1 MAPNTMDGNHRRPTV
16 VTTSEFMKTTTKL
29 SLAGIVGVAASLG
42 FGELVSG
49 LISSVSSPITAI
61 GERLIDWSPP
71 ALKDF
76 AVTTFGTADKPA
88 LLIGT
93 VIVALLLGAAV
104 GVWSYRRTWLALLVF
119 FGFAII
125 GIVAGIQS
133 PLVDP
138 AWTTVLGLL
147 GGAVGYN
154 SLTYLQRLIAS
165 ESPAVPVSAGLSTPD
180 TESDLRIPEAPVGA
194 SRREFLTAAGGIGA
208 VAVASGTLGRFAFGG
223 GVSIDPSTLAV
234 PDAAGTLAAPS
245 QANMLSV
252 PGITPIIVPNDQF
265 YLIDTALAV
274 PRVDPASWSLRVNGM
289 VDTELELSLD
299 ELKAFDLIEEYV
311 TIACVSN
318 PVGGPYVGN
327 AKWTGVRLAEVLDLA
342 GVQNGATQTVGTSVD
357 GWTAGFPTE
366 AVFDGREPLIA
377 LAMNDEPLPAKH
389 GFPARLIVPGLY
401 GYVSAT
407 KWLSEITL
415 TTWEGFDGYWVPR
428 GWAKEG
434 PIKTQS
440 RIDVPTKDDPVS
452 AGTTTVAGVAWA
464 PLKGIDKVEVRVN
477 GGEWFDAILSEP
489 LSEKSWVQWR
499 ADVPVT
505 PGQALIEVRA
515 TDGEG
520 YTQEED
526 RVEPRPDGAE
536 GFDAVVVQVT
546 A

>member
-1 MAPNTMDGNHRRPTV
+1 
-16 VTTSEFMKTTTKL
+16 MKTRTKL
-29 SLAGIVGVAASLG
+29 ALSGVTGVAASLG
-42 FGELVSG
+42 FGELMSG
-49 LISSVSSPITAI
+49 LVSSVASPITAI

-76 AVTTFGTADKPA
+76 AVETFGTADKPA

-93 VIVALLLGAAV
+93 AIVALLLGGLV
-104 GVWSYRRTWLALLVF
+104 GIASYRRTWVAFVVF
-119 FGFAII
+119 FGFAIV
-125 GIVAGIQS
+125 GIVSGVQS

-138 AWTTVLGLL
+138 AWTTVLGLA
-147 GGAVGYN
+147 GGAVGY
-154 SLTYLQRLIAS
+154 STLTYLHRLVAS
-165 ESPAVPVSAGLSTPD
+165 ESPAVPVSAGLSTHI
-180 TESDLRIPEAPVGA
+180 TEPEVPTIESPAGS

-223 GVSIDPSTLAV
+223 GASIDPATLAV
-234 PDAAGTLAAPS
+234 PEAAGTLAAPS
-245 QANMLSV
+245 SANMLSV
-252 PGITPIIVPNDQF
+252 PGITPIIVPNDEF
-265 YLIDTALAV
+265 YLIDTALTV
-274 PRVDPASWSLRVNGM
+274 PRVDPASWSLSVNGM
-289 VDTELELSLD
+289 VDTELELTLD

-327 AKWTGVRLAEVLDLA
+327 AKWTGVRLVEVLDRA
-342 GVQNGATQTVGTSVD
+342 GVQSGATQIVGTSVD

-428 GWAKEG
+428 GWSKEG

-440 RIDVPTKDDPVS
+440 RIDVPTKDDVVI
-452 AGTTTVAGVAWA
+452 AGNATVAGIAWA
-464 PLKGIDKVEVRVN
+464 PLKGIQNVEVRVN
-477 GGEWFDAILSEP
+477 QGEWIEAILSEP
-489 LSEKSWVQWR
+489 LSQKSWVQWR
-499 ADVPVT
+499 ADVPVSA
-505 PGQALIEVRA
+505 GEAVFEVRA

-536 GFDAVVVQVT
+536 GFDAVVVQVS

>member
-1 MAPNTMDGNHRRPTV
+1 M
-16 VTTSEFMKTTTKL
+16 
-29 SLAGIVGVAASLG
+29 
-42 FGELVSG
+42 SG

-76 AVTTFGTADKPA
+76 AVSTFGTADKPA

-93 VIVALLLGAAV
+93 VIVALILGAAV
-104 GVWSYRRTWLALLVF
+104 GVWSYRRNWLAFLVF
-119 FGFAII
+119 FGFAIV

-138 AWTTVLGLL
+138 AWTTVLGLI

-154 SLTYLQRLIAS
+154 SLTYLQRLITS
-165 ESPAVPVSAGLSTPD
+165 ESPAVPVSAGLSTADP
-180 TESDLRIPEAPVGA
+180 ESGPEMTGTQVGA

-223 GVSIDPSTLAV
+223 GVSIDPATLAV

-245 QANMLSV
+245 PANMLGV

-299 ELKAFDLIEEYV
+299 DLKAFDLIEEYV

-327 AKWTGVRLAEVLDLA
+327 AKWTGVRLVEVLERA
-342 GVQNGATQTVGTSVD
+342 GVQNGATQIVGTSVD

-428 GWAKEG
+428 GWSKEG

-440 RIDVPTKDDPVS
+440 RIDVPTKDDPIS
-452 AGTTTVAGVAWA
+452 AGSTTVAGVAWA

-477 GGEWFDAILSEP
+477 GGEWIDAILSEP

-499 ADVPVT
+499 TDVPIA

-520 YTQEED
+520 YTQEEN